1 MCPNLGGTRAF
12 LVEVRMKTQ
21 AYVDEATNRTGLT
34 LYVACAECRHS
45 EFIHSDRDVRR
56 CLYAECPCAAF
67 RRPTPAELAQPTPRE
82 AEGRKRRGPRTD
94 WAGSS
99 AAS

>member
-1 MCPNLGGTRAF
+1 
-12 LVEVRMKTQ
+12 MKTQ
-21 AYVDEATNRTGLT
+21 AYVDEATNRTGHSLQ
-34 LYVACAECRHS
+34 VACGSCGHS
-45 EFIHSDRDVRR
+45 EFIHSDHDARR
-56 CLYAECPCAAF
+56 CLYAECPCSTF
-67 RRPTPAELAQPTPRE
+67 RRPAPVELVATTRE

>member
-1 MCPNLGGTRAF
+1 
-12 LVEVRMKTQ
+12 MKTQ
-21 AYVDEATNRTGLT
+21 AYVDEVTKRSAL
-34 LYVACAECRHS
+34 LQVACACRHS
-45 EFIHSDRDVRR
+45 EFIHSDHDARR
-56 CLYAECPCAAF
+56 RLYAECPCPMF
-67 RRPTPAELAQPTPRE
+67 QRPAPAELTTTTRE

>member
-1 MCPNLGGTRAF
+1 
-12 LVEVRMKTQ
+12 MKTQ
-21 AYVDEATNRTGLT
+21 AYVDEVTNRTGLS
-34 LYVACAECRHS
+34 LQIACAACGHS
-45 EFIHSDRDVRR
+45 QFIHSDHNLHR
-56 CLYAECPCAAF
+56 CLYAECPCPTF
-67 RRPTPAELAQPTPRE
+67 RRPAPVELTATTRE

>member
-1 MCPNLGGTRAF
+1 
-12 LVEVRMKTQ
+12 MKTQ
-21 AYVDEATNRTGLT
+21 AYVDEVTKRSGHSLQ
-34 LYVACAECRHS
+34 VACAACRHS
-45 EFIHSDRDVRR
+45 EFIHSDHDVRR
-56 CLYAECPCAAF
+56 CLYAECPCPMF
-67 RRPTPAELAQPTPRE
+67 QRPAPAELTTTTRE